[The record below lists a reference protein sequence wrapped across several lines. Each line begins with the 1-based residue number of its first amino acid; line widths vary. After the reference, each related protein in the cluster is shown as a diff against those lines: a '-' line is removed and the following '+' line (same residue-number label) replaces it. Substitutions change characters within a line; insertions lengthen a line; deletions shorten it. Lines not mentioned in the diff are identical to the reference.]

1 MRGASRAG
9 ILEDTVH
16 EPESL
21 NECLID
27 LAKAI
32 ARAERWYAARER
44 TLAEF
49 DRRAADWRG
58 RAQ

>member
-1 MRGASRAG
+1 
-9 ILEDTVH
+9 VV

-32 ARAERWYAARER
+32 ARAERWCAARER
-44 TLAEF
+44 TLAQF
-49 DRRAADWRG
+49 DRRAADWHG
-58 RAQ
+58 HAQ

>member
-1 MRGASRAG
+1 M
-9 ILEDTVH
+9 L

-44 TLAEF
+44 TLAQF
-49 DRRAADWRG
+49 DRRAADWHG
-58 RAQ
+58 HAH